1 VHLSVRLL
9 QKVDRFYL
17 IEEVGEE
24 IKYGGNENMWKYLA
38 ALLVVLLS
46 LGGLV
51 AAQAPATAAKDCAD
65 CYANIITQK
74 DTQTIQD
81 IKLGTSGDIDNVA
94 IGNEGLSAAIIVT
107 QAPEQPAADAMF
119 VPAPFARID
128 QVMDQSISKIG
139 PDDPTIGEGA
149 KGITWNKA
157 IQAAWV
163 LNQGNKELETV
174 NGVPTYVK
182 EGSYISQSTT
192 QLTNNVFDY
201 ASREGAKVLNVD
213 NKLAMIV
220 DDMNAIIN
228 LQAAANSEAAD
239 SQSSAGTI
247 TNSVDVT
254 VSGTDP

>member
-1 VHLSVRLL
+1 L
-9 QKVDRFYL
+9 
-17 IEEVGEE
+17 
-24 IKYGGNENMWKYLA
+24 KYGGKENMWKYLA

-46 LGGLV
+46 LGGFGLV
-51 AAQAPATAAKDCAD
+51 AAQPVVPAECTD
-65 CYANIITQK
+65 CYANIITQNDK
-74 DTQTIQD
+74 QTIQD
-81 IKLGTSGDIDNVA
+81 VRLGLEGPDNKETVA
-94 IGNEGLSAAIIVT
+94 VGNEGLSAAIIITKPPV
-107 QAPEQPAADAMF
+107 EPAAGVMF

-128 QVMDQSISKIG
+128 QSMTQTLSKIG
-139 PDDPTIGEGA
+139 PDDTTVGEGA

-228 LQAAANSEAAD
+228 LQAAANSQASD
-239 SQSSAGTI
+239 SQSSTGKI
-247 TNSVDVT
+247 TNNVDVT